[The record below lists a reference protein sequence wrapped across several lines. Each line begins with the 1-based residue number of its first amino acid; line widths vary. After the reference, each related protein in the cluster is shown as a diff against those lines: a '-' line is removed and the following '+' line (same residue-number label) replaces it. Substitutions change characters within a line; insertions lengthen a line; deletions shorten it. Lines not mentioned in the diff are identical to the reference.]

1 MATTRF
7 TVHTSLSPSEV
18 MAVITDFGPERSRW
32 CPNVVSALFR
42 VHGQGPDWAEVT
54 EGTRMG
60 WERERYS
67 WDAASGIVTID
78 TLDSNLW
85 GPGSGWRYELV
96 QTAEGTDLR
105 VSLTRLPNSFKGK
118 LIAALIP
125 IAGPRALGKQFQSVL
140 RRAESR

>member
-7 TVHTSLSPSEV
+7 TVHTTLSPSEV
-18 MAVITDFGPERSRW
+18 MAVITDFGPGRSRW
-32 CPNVVSALFR
+32 WPNVADAHFR
-42 VHGQGPDWAEVT
+42 VHGQGPAEVT
-54 EGTRMG
+54 EGTGMG

-78 TLDSNLW
+78 TLESNLW

-96 QTAEGTDLR
+96 SAAEGTDLR
-105 VSLTRLPNSFKGK
+105 VSLIRLPNSFKGR
-118 LIAALIP
+118 LIAAMIP